1 VKGQY
6 LEIVWADASSDDRWR
21 TFDDL
26 PKLAKII
33 TRGWCVLEDEDRV
46 VIAAS
51 YDEESQ
57 LLGEI
62 LCLPRGCVISA
73 RELAVSYA

>member
-33 TRGWCVLEDEDRV
+33 RV